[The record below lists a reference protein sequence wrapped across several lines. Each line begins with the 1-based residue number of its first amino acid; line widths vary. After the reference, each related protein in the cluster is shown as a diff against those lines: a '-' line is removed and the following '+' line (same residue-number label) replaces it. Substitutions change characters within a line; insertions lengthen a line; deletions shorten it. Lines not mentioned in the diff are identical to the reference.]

1 MFAVLAR
8 ALRSARL
15 AMVGLFALSALAATP
30 NAFASWPE
38 QAIKLVVPFP
48 PGGLA
53 DLVARPLA
61 EKLGTALGQPV
72 IIENRGGAS
81 GTIGTAHVAAST
93 PDGYT
98 LLFATANEIA
108 VSPILYPNLRYNAF
122 DSFTP
127 VASVVEFPSVL
138 VTGAGKPATVAALVQ
153 DARTRPGRV
162 SFASS
167 GAGTTNHLMAELFRE
182 AEHVDILHVHYK
194 GGGPAMADVVAGHVE
209 AMFATLPS
217 ALGLIAGGGLQPL
230 AVSSA
235 RRSPALP
242 QVPTLAELG
251 QPELAVTIWAG
262 VLGPAGLPDDIT
274 QRLNSEI
281 GRIVQA
287 PEFREFLDRN
297 GASVRFTTPAG
308 LKESIAD
315 HHARW
320 SRTIKTAGIAL
331 N

>member
-1 MFAVLAR
+1 MFAVIAR
-8 ALRSARL
+8 RLRHALLGAFSL
-15 AMVGLFALSALAATP
+15 TALAATP
-30 NAFASWPE
+30 WAFAAWPE

-61 EKLGTALGQPV
+61 EKLGAALGQPV

-81 GTIGTAHVAAST
+81 GTIGTAHVAAAT

-108 VSPILYPNLRYNAF
+108 VSPILYPNLRYNPF

-127 VASVVEFPSVL
+127 VASVVDFPSIL
-138 VTGAGKPATVAALVQ
+138 VTGPGKPKTVKALVD
-153 DARTRPGRV
+153 DAVARPGRV

-194 GGGPAMADVVAGHVE
+194 GGGPAMADVAAGHVE

-230 AVSSA
+230 AVSSPQ
-235 RRSPALP
+235 RSPALP
-242 QVPTLAELG
+242 EVPTLAELG
-251 QPELAVTIWAG
+251 QPELAITIWAG
-262 VLGPAGLPDDIT
+262 VLGPAGLPDAVT
-274 QRLNSEI
+274 QRLNTEI
-281 GRIVQA
+281 GQIVNA
-287 PEFREFLDRN
+287 PEFQKFLGSN
-297 GASVRFTTPAG
+297 GASARFTSPEG

-315 HHARW
+315 HYARW
-320 SRTIKTAGIAL
+320 SRTIKSAGIAL